1 MFMKVLFFFVFLVVA
16 FCFDAQATSYNS
28 NLSQAVTWLTGQQNS
43 DGSWGANPNLQP
55 VYTSV
60 AVQALARAYNTNAA
74 YYAGVTWLEDHN
86 ISNVDL
92 TSRSA
97 EALISHGDSLSASL
111 TYLNN
116 DQYNNSGTYAGWGLN
131 GNYTS
136 STLDTALALIAIKDL
151 GTNANQAAAVTYL
164 QNQQSTTAG
173 NQGWTI
179 NSNSNSSSDLS
190 VTAIVIQAL
199 ARYSGTYSVSGNI
212 TNGLTALNNL
222 LNSSSPPIQLALA
235 AQAAQDAGDTVKATT
250 FLNNLV
256 ASQGVTSQ
264 GGDGSWNEDPYI
276 TAVAIRAIATNVQAA
291 SQSTIV
297 PIADQNLQ
305 AAINKALGRNA
316 MDSLTL
322 GLLAQLTSLNATGAG
337 ISNLSGLQD
346 AVNLQTIN
354 LNNNNL
360 TSISAISSLTGAT
373 VTWYDNPG
381 NPSNPPGTSV
391 PAMPPLAMLILAA
404 GLLGLMQYLGRAKVS
419 GQVGQ
424 LCLLVLVM
432 VVTATGNSYAQTA
445 TTTQA
450 PIPTVTLQELRA
462 KGIPSEQLQ
471 AIQKIGGNILQ
482 AKRTAT
488 AEPGDKDLLN
498 QVQATVSQLLSIEK
512 PGVSQSQRQSAQSS
526 VYDVVTAL
534 RQESNLLQPTGN
546 KSAQKQILSGGK
558 QIGQQ
563 RGALYGGLASQ
574 LEAIVSNNN
583 TASRIKQL
591 LAFNSQLQPVSSIT
605 QRLNHPDVTPNYHS
619 LARIQ
624 SFKTE
629 PQTQH

>member
-1 MFMKVLFFFVFLVVA
+1 MRIRFCFILLAVA
-16 FCFDAQATSYNS
+16 CCFDAQATSYNT

-97 EALISHGDSLSASL
+97 EALISHGDSLGASL
-111 TYLNN
+111 TYLNS
-116 DQYNNSGTYAGWGLN
+116 DQYNNSGTYGGWGLN
-131 GNYTS
+131 SNYTS

-151 GTNANQAAAVTYL
+151 GTDANQAAAVTYL
-164 QNQQSTTAG
+164 QNQQGTTAG

-179 NSNSNSSSDLS
+179 NGNSNTSSDPS

-199 ARYSGTYSVSGNI
+199 ARYTGTYSVSGNI
-212 TNGLTALNNL
+212 TNGLTTLNSL
-222 LNSSSPPIQLALA
+222 LNSSSPSIQLALA

-250 FLNNLV
+250 FLNYLV
-256 ASQGVTSQ
+256 ASQSTT
-264 GGDGSWNEDPYI
+264 DGSWNEDPYI
-276 TAVAIRAIATNVQAA
+276 TAVATRAIATNVQAA

-322 GLLAQLTSLNATGAG
+322 GLLAQLTTLNAAG
-337 ISNLSGLQD
+337 DNISNLSGLQN
-346 AVNLQTIN
+346 AVNLKTVN

-360 TSISAISSLTGAT
+360 ANISAISSLTGAA

-391 PAMPPLAMLILAA
+391 PAMPPLAMLILAV
-404 GLLGLMQYLGRAKVS
+404 GLMGLMQYLGRAKLS
-419 GQVGQ
+419 GQAGQ

-432 VVTATGNSYAQTA
+432 AVTATGNSYAQTA

-488 AEPGDKDLLN
+488 AEPGDNDLLN
-498 QVQATVSQLLSIEK
+498 QVQATVSQLLSLEK
-512 PGVSQSQRQSAQSS
+512 PGVSPSQRKSAQSS
-526 VYDVVTAL
+526 AYEVVTAL

-563 RGALYGGLASQ
+563 RGALYSGLASQ
-574 LEAIVSNNN
+574 LEAILGNNN
-583 TASRIKQL
+583 AASRIKQL
-591 LAFNSQLQPVSSIT
+591 LAFNGQLQPVSSIT
-605 QRLNHPDVTPNYHS
+605 QRLKHPDVTPNYHS
-619 LARIQ
+619 SARIQ
-624 SFKTE
+624 
-629 PQTQH
+629 

>member
-1 MFMKVLFFFVFLVVA
+1 MRIRFCFILLAVA
-16 FCFDAQATSYNS
+16 CCFDAQATSYNT

-97 EALISHGDSLSASL
+97 EALISHGDSLGASL

-116 DQYNNSGTYAGWGLN
+116 DQYNNSGTYGGWGLN

-151 GTNANQAAAVTYL
+151 GTDANQAAAIAYL
-164 QNQQSTTAG
+164 QNQQGTTAG

-179 NSNSNSSSDLS
+179 NGNSNTSSDPS

-199 ARYSGTYSVSGNI
+199 ARYTGTYSVSGNI
-212 TNGLTALNNL
+212 TNGLTTLNSL
-222 LNSSSPPIQLALA
+222 LNSSSPSIQLALA

-250 FLNNLV
+250 FLNYLV
-256 ASQGVTSQ
+256 ASQSTT
-264 GGDGSWNEDPYI
+264 DGSWNEDPYI
-276 TAVAIRAIATNVQAA
+276 TAVATRAIATNVQAA

-322 GLLAQLTSLNATGAG
+322 GLLAQLTTLNAAG
-337 ISNLSGLQD
+337 DNISNLSGLQN
-346 AVNLQTIN
+346 AVNLKTVN

-360 TSISAISSLTGAT
+360 ANISAISSLTGAS

-381 NPSNPPGTSV
+381 NPSNSPGTSV
-391 PAMPPLAMLILAA
+391 PAMPQLAMLILAV
-404 GLLGLMQYLGRAKVS
+404 GLMGLMQYLGRAKVS

-432 VVTATGNSYAQTA
+432 AMTATGNSHNDTSAYPYRDLAGIKSQRHSVRTIASHSKNRRQYPASQTHRHSGA
-445 TTTQA
+445 GRQGF
-450 PIPTVTLQELRA
+450 I
-462 KGIPSEQLQ
+462 
-471 AIQKIGGNILQ
+471 
-482 AKRTAT
+482 
-488 AEPGDKDLLN
+488 
-498 QVQATVSQLLSIEK
+498 K
-512 PGVSQSQRQSAQSS
+512 PG
-526 VYDVVTAL
+526 
-534 RQESNLLQPTGN
+534 
-546 KSAQKQILSGGK
+546 
-558 QIGQQ
+558 
-563 RGALYGGLASQ
+563 ASH
-574 LEAIVSNNN
+574 
-583 TASRIKQL
+583 R
-591 LAFNSQLQPVSSIT
+591 QPV
-605 QRLNHPDVTPNYHS
+605 
-619 LARIQ
+619 A
-624 SFKTE
+624 
-629 PQTQH
+629 

>member
-1 MFMKVLFFFVFLVVA
+1 MRIRFCFILLAVA
-16 FCFDAQATSYNS
+16 CCFDAQATSYNT

-97 EALISHGDSLSASL
+97 EALISHGDSLGASL
-111 TYLNN
+111 TYLNS
-116 DQYNNSGTYAGWGLN
+116 DQYNNSGTYGGWGLN
-131 GNYTS
+131 SNYTS

-151 GTNANQAAAVTYL
+151 GTDANQAAAVTYL
-164 QNQQSTTAG
+164 QNQQGTTAG

-179 NSNSNSSSDLS
+179 NGNSNTSSDPS

-199 ARYSGTYSVSGNI
+199 ARYTGTYSVSGNI
-212 TNGLTALNNL
+212 TNGLTTLNSL
-222 LNSSSPPIQLALA
+222 LNSSSPSIQLALA

-250 FLNNLV
+250 FLNYLV
-256 ASQGVTSQ
+256 ASQSTT
-264 GGDGSWNEDPYI
+264 DGSWNEDPYI
-276 TAVAIRAIATNVQAA
+276 TAVATRAIATNVQAA

-322 GLLAQLTSLNATGAG
+322 GLLAQLTTLNAAG
-337 ISNLSGLQD
+337 DNISNLSGLQN
-346 AVNLQTIN
+346 AVNLKTVN

-360 TSISAISSLTGAT
+360 ANISAISSLTGAA

-391 PAMPPLAMLILAA
+391 PAMPPLAMLILAV
-404 GLLGLMQYLGRAKVS
+404 GLMGLMQYLGRAKVS

-432 VVTATGNSYAQTA
+432 AVTATGNSYAQTA

-488 AEPGDKDLLN
+488 AEPGDNDLLN
-498 QVQATVSQLLSIEK
+498 QVQATVSQLLSLEK
-512 PGVSQSQRQSAQSS
+512 PGVSPSQRKSAQSS
-526 VYDVVTAL
+526 AYEVVTAL

-563 RGALYGGLASQ
+563 RGALYSGLASQ
-574 LEAIVSNNN
+574 LEAILGNNN
-583 TASRIKQL
+583 AASRIKQL
-591 LAFNSQLQPVSSIT
+591 LAFNGQLQPVSSIT
-605 QRLNHPDVTPNYHS
+605 QRLKHPDVTPNYHS
-619 LARIQ
+619 SARIQ
-624 SFKTE
+624 
-629 PQTQH
+629 